1 LAPAHRAEAIERA
14 RQLVPV
20 LAELKSAGL
29 SARQI
34 AAQLMARGI
43 STPNGAKWHAQT
55 VIRVMNRTDMA
66 GNVSNSSLC

>member
-1 LAPAHRAEAIERA
+1 VDEGSGLGRRHELDQRLRGLA
-14 RQLVPV
+14 
-20 LAELKSAGL
+20 
-29 SARQI
+29 ARQI